1 MIEHINT
8 IRQALITAR
17 FEAEHAM
24 MYDESTDRSWMGDAD
39 MVARI
44 DAALAA
50 LDDLQPGEWQ
60 PVSVG
65 AYGRVIVD
73 SGGSD
78 MGIVYDTYEDTDTA
92 YVQLPPDL
100 RLCRLVSQPAPVPA
114 TVPPPAVL
122 DAMGRCL
129 EDLLLWHDGDASNM
143 SDQLFE
149 DYVDV
154 RAWLNEQPVGF
165 LNQQEKS

>member
-1 MIEHINT
+1 MLEHIVV
-8 IRQALITAR
+8 IREALVTAR

-24 MYDESTDRSWMGDAD
+24 MYDEPTDRSWMGDAD

-50 LDDLQPGEWQ
+50 LDSWPAYIASLKRQLAEAQRWVPRIDYQSGQYPPLPITESMVAEWATPEEDEAWQ
-60 PVSVG
+60 HL
-65 AYGRVIVD
+65 
-73 SGGSD
+73 SG
-78 MGIVYDTYEDTDTA
+78 
-92 YVQLPPDL
+92 
-100 RLCRLVSQPAPVPA
+100 APVA
-114 TVPPPAVL
+114 TVPPAAIL
-122 DAMGRCL
+122 DALGRCL